1 VSRVLV
7 TGARGFVGRGLVPAL
22 TRAGHT
28 AVPAGR
34 PGRAPADGVALEL
47 TADPPVAP
55 DALAGLDAI
64 VHLAGLAHA
73 APGRA
78 AEARRVNTE
87 GTRRLAEA
95 AAAAGV
101 PRFVYVST
109 AQVHGTTD
117 PGRPI
122 RADDPLRPVEPYADS
137 KAAAERALA
146 ALARRPQAPAV
157 AVVRPPLVYG
167 PGAGGNVAR
176 LVRWAEAGRPLPGGC
191 AANRRSFC
199 ARANLCDLLVRLV
212 DAGDAPWAA
221 YLVRDPEDV
230 STAGFYAGLCR
241 ALGRTPRLL
250 PLPRGL
256 GAGLLRAAGRP
267 RTAEALFAD
276 FRLDDRATR
285 AGLAWTPPVALAAGL
300 RTLAAGEPG

>member
-1 VSRVLV
+1 MSRVLV

-22 TRAGHT
+22 ERAGHT

-34 PGRAPADGVALEL
+34 PGRASADVVPLEL

-55 DALAGLDAI
+55 DALARLDAV

-73 APGRA
+73 VPGRA
-78 AEARRVNTE
+78 AEARQVNVE
-87 GTRRLAEA
+87 GTRRLAAA

-122 RADDPLRPVEPYADS
+122 RPDDPLRPVEPYADS
-137 KAAAERALA
+137 KAEAERALA
-146 ALARRPQAPAV
+146 ALARRPGAPSI

-176 LVRWAEAGRPLPGGC
+176 LARWADRGRPLPSGC
-191 AANRRSFC
+191 TANRRSFC
-199 ARANLCDLLVRLV
+199 ARGNLADLLVRLV
-212 DAGDAPWAA
+212 DRGTAPWAT

-230 STAGFYAGLCR
+230 STAGFYAELCR
-241 ALGRTPRLL
+241 ALGRTPRVL

-267 RTAEALFAD
+267 RTAEALFGD
-276 FRLDDRATR
+276 FRLDDSGPRDD
-285 AGLAWTPPVALAAGL
+285 LAWTPPVGRAAGL
-300 RTLAAGEPG
+300 RALAAGEPA